1 MHSISFWVY
10 LCYFSKPKSGG
21 GCNDLFAIIGY
32 QKRLFFEWGG
42 RRTLPIGVMETVGS
56 SVGKMTEIELWLEGG
71 ATRKA
76 VLVLLLLPGNN

>member
-1 MHSISFWVY
+1 MV
-10 LCYFSKPKSGG
+10 
-21 GCNDLFAIIGY
+21 
-32 QKRLFFEWGG
+32 
-42 RRTLPIGVMETVGS
+42 PIGVMETVGS